1 MSRISTQGLIN
12 SLRKCANGQD
22 CKWCAFDGSA
32 DCIKKLTST
41 AANRIEELQ
50 VKRRKQNAKINGKKQ
65 HRRGIY
71 R

>member
-1 MSRISTQGLIN
+1 MARISTQGLIK
-12 SLRKCANGQD
+12 SLRKCAAGQD

-50 VKRRKQNAKINGKKQ
+50 AKKEKRNAKTDRKK
-65 HRRGIY
+65 
-71 R
+71 